1 MKPCPVPSMSDLAL
15 LAARHRA
22 RVLERQL
29 TLLKAEFRLL
39 ERSLE
44 ETHRRAHFDALTG
57 LPNRFLLLDRFHQA
71 MAHATRMQTKLAL
84 LYLDL
89 DGFKAV
95 NDVLG
100 HATGDELLKRVS
112 VRLLGCIRASD
123 TVCRHGG
130 DEFVVLL
137 TEVADDEGALL
148 AAEKIRAQL
157 ALPYVIGET
166 AIQLT
171 TSIGVAVYPMDGS
184 EIEDL
189 LQRSDFAMFR
199 NKGDTSSRP
208 NIFRIDPTPANAIPA
223 DHAGDGAEML
233 EQEAGSPP
241 GERGGEPLN
250 DDLTGKLPRRF
261 VEHSY
266 PDYAE

>member
-1 MKPCPVPSMSDLAL
+1 M
-15 LAARHRA
+15 LAARQRA

-29 TLLKAEFRLL
+29 TRLKAELRRL
-39 ERSLE
+39 ERSHAE
-44 ETHRRAHFDALTG
+44 AHRRAHFDALTG

-71 MAHATRMQTKLAL
+71 LAHATRMQTKLAL

-112 VRLLGCIRASD
+112 VRLLACIRATD

-130 DEFVVLL
+130 DEFVILL
-137 TEVADDEGALL
+137 TEVANHEGALL
-148 AAEKIRAQL
+148 AADKIRAQL
-157 ALPYVIGET
+157 AMPYVIGLS

-171 TSIGVAVYPMDGS
+171 ASIGVAVYPIDGS
-184 EIEDL
+184 EIEEL
-189 LQRSDFAMFR
+189 LQRSDSAMFR

-208 NIFRIDPTPANAIPA
+208 CISRIDQTLPTATDRSQSRENAELL
-223 DHAGDGAEML
+223 D
-233 EQEAGSPP
+233 
-241 GERGGEPLN
+241 
-250 DDLTGKLPRRF
+250 
-261 VEHSY
+261 
-266 PDYAE
+266 